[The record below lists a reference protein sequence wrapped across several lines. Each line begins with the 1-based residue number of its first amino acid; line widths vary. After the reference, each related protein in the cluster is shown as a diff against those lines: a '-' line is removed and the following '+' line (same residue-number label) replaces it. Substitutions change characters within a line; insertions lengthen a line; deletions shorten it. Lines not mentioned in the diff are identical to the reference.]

1 MTDSI
6 RTAEFG
12 ESNLWHQSCL
22 ETKVELDR
30 ERQEQL

>member
-1 MTDSI
+1 MTGSI

-22 ETKVELDR
+22 ETKVSVDR
-30 ERQEQL
+30 EQQEQL